1 MPPASEQNSAELLA
15 GCQTGDE
22 AAAAAVF
29 ARYGERLVRLA
40 QSRLAARLATRVDPE
55 DIVQSAYR
63 SFFCAAR
70 EGRFTWERDGDLWR
84 LLVEVTLHKLY
95 RQAERH
101 GAARRS
107 VDRELREFVTDNSDF
122 FAREPTP
129 EQAAVAC
136 EELEALLAESPVASR
151 PIVELRLQGYEQREI
166 AQRLRCSERT
176 VRRAL
181 ALAREFLLRQGG
193 MEATHSAA
201 SGGGTS
207 RRAGS
212 AHQDYLR
219 ERLAGAAHPT
229 ELKWSDFTLLGQ
241 IGAGATGKVYRARRH
256 ADDRLVAVKF
266 LKKSLVDLPHVADQF
281 LREVESVRSLAHPGI
296 VPIHGIGGT
305 PGGGLFLVME
315 LIDGYDLA
323 HLQSSRSIQS
333 GEAAAWIASAARTV
347 HFAHEHSI
355 VHCDLKPSNLMLDR
369 AGQVLVTDFG
379 LAVHVADAR
388 SLYAVAGTPAFMA
401 PEQVDR
407 CWGEI
412 SPRTDV
418 WGLGAVLYSLVLGR
432 PPHTGESLPDVLAQ
446 VVSGKPVTFTSEDNA
461 KLGPQFAPICRRS
474 LAKSPSERF
483 ASAAEMGA
491 ALES

>member
-1 MPPASEQNSAELLA
+1 MLPASEQNSAELLA

-40 QSRLAARLATRVDPE
+40 QSRLAARMATRVDPE

-70 EGRFTWERDGDLWR
+70 EGRFTWEREGDLWR

-95 RQAERH
+95 RLAERH
-101 GAARRS
+101 SAARRS
-107 VDRELREFVTDNSDF
+107 VDREKLASATDNSAF
-122 FAREPTP
+122 LAREPTP

-136 EELEALLAESPVASR
+136 EQLEALLAELPVASR
-151 PIVELRLQGYEQREI
+151 SIVELRLQGYEQREI
-166 AQRLRCSERT
+166 AQRLGCSERT

-193 MEATHSAA
+193 MELSSSTA
-201 SGGGTS
+201 SNDEASKHNKT
-207 RRAGS
+207 
-212 AHQDYLR
+212 
-219 ERLAGAAHPT
+219 PT
-229 ELKWSDFTLLGQ
+229 TRKRIVGELKWSDFTLLGQ

-256 ADDRLVAVKF
+256 ADNRFVAVKF

-281 LREVESVRSLAHPGI
+281 LREVELVRSLAHPGI

-315 LIDGYDLA
+315 LIDGHDLA
-323 HLQSSRSIQS
+323 HLQSSRSIQPS
-333 GEAAAWIASAARTV
+333 EAASWLAAAARTV
-347 HFAHEHSI
+347 HFAHEHGI

-369 AGQVLVTDFG
+369 AGNVLVTDFG

-388 SLYAVAGTPAFMA
+388 SLHAVAGTPAFMA

-418 WGLGAVLYSLVLGR
+418 WGLGAVLYSLILGR
-432 PPHTGESLPDVLAQ
+432 PPHTGENVPDVLAQ
-446 VVSGKPVTFTSEDNA
+446 VVSGKPVAFSSADNA
-461 KLGPQFAPICRRS
+461 TLSPQLASVCRRA
-474 LAKSPSERF
+474 LAKIPAERF
-483 ASAAEMGA
+483 ASAAEMAA

>member
-29 ARYGERLVRLA
+29 ARYAERLMRLA

-70 EGRFTWERDGDLWR
+70 EGRFTWEREGDLWR
-84 LLVEVTLHKLY
+84 LLAHVTLHKLY

-101 GAARRS
+101 GAVRRS
-107 VDRELREFVTDNSDF
+107 VDRELLASATDNSDF
-122 FAREPTP
+122 LAREPTP

-136 EELEALLAESPVASR
+136 EQLEALLAELPAASR

-166 AQRLRCSERT
+166 AQGLGCSERT

-193 MEATHSAA
+193 TDPSK
-201 SGGGTS
+201 SGPSSQGTRKRTKTPTARKRIGG
-207 RRAGS
+207 
-212 AHQDYLR
+212 
-219 ERLAGAAHPT
+219 

-281 LREVESVRSLAHPGI
+281 LREVELVKSLSHPGI

-315 LIDGYDLA
+315 LIDGHDLA
-323 HLQSSRSIQS
+323 QLRSCRSIQPS
-333 GEAAAWIASAARTV
+333 EAAAWIAAAARTV
-347 HFAHEHSI
+347 HFAHEHGI
-355 VHCDLKPSNLMLDR
+355 VHCDLKPSNLMLDQT
-369 AGQVLVTDFG
+369 GMVLVTDFG

-388 SLYAVAGTPAFMA
+388 SLHAVAGTPAFMA

-412 SPRTDV
+412 SPWTDV
-418 WGLGAVLYSLVLGR
+418 WGLGSVLYSLILGR
-432 PPHTGESLPDVLAQ
+432 PPHAGENVPDVLAQ
-446 VVSGKPVTFTSEDNA
+446 VVSGKPVTFTSDDKA
-461 KLGPQFAPICRRS
+461 KLGPELAPLCQRA
-474 LAKSPSERF
+474 LAKPPAERF
-483 ASAAEMGA
+483 ASAAELA
-491 ALES
+491 LALES